1 LGNIQIQESANVTIN
16 DDLSAALYESGML
29 HALPDAAITIDA
41 GLNKV
46 LNTSLKA
53 MADLGVDS
61 VNSTQQK
68 VYVELGIKPED
79 LHTMA
84 DLGDLFSAFGLDS
97 AGNHSL
103 FAQDQQAGL
112 VLDQST
118 FSSLGA
124 VGVQELVGQLSKL
137 GFTEIDV
144 LGDNSV
150 QQVFSI
156 TAQTPIDVPVT
167 LLGGVNADL
176 AGVFDPDIFNKPIK

>member
-1 LGNIQIQESANVTIN
+1 
-16 DDLSAALYESGML
+16 
-29 HALPDAAITIDA
+29 
-41 GLNKV
+41 
-46 LNTSLKA
+46 
-53 MADLGVDS
+53 
-61 VNSTQQK
+61 
-68 VYVELGIKPED
+68 
-79 LHTMA
+79 
-84 DLGDLFSAFGLDS
+84 
-97 AGNHSL
+97 L

-144 LGDNSV
+144 LGDNAV

-156 TAQTPIDVPVT
+156 TAQTPVDSTVT

>member
-1 LGNIQIQESANVTIN
+1 
-16 DDLSAALYESGML
+16 ML
-29 HALPDAAITIDA
+29 HALPEANIEIDVA
-41 GLNKV
+41 EQVKL

-53 MADLGVDS
+53 MSDLGVDKVHAS
-61 VNSTQQK
+61 DM
-68 VYVELGIKPED
+68 VYVKLGVTEGELAGM
-79 LHTMA
+79 H
-84 DLGDLFSAFGLDS
+84 DLFSAFGLDS

-103 FAQDQQAGL
+103 FAKNQQAGL
-112 VLDQST
+112 VLDEST

-156 TAQTPIDVPVT
+156 TAQTPVDSTVT